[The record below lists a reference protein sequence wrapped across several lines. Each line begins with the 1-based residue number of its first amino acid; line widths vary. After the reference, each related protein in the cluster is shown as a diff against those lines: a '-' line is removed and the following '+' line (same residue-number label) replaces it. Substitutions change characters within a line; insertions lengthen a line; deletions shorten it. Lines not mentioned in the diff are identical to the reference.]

1 MTEKIVNLEEVERT
15 LRLVAGLDA
24 PLGLAERVKARVA
37 PAQAAPAR
45 GRLLAWPQS
54 RAGRAQW
61 LRGAIAAGLLAAVAA
76 GGAVAYRWVA
86 PASMAHTAPA
96 TARPAVQQK
105 FSTAGAM
112 RTPLTLQGPAAPL
125 ATHPRTAVASTARG
139 SGRGK

>member
-1 MTEKIVNLEEVERT
+1 MTEKIVNIEEVERT

-24 PLGLAERVKARVA
+24 PLDLAERVKARVA
-37 PAQAAPAR
+37 AGHAAP
-45 GRLLAWPQS
+45 GRLLAWPAP
-54 RAGRAQW
+54 RRVQW

-86 PASMAHTAPA
+86 PAPMAHTAPA

-112 RTPLTLQGPAAPL
+112 RTPLTLRGPVAPL
-125 ATHPRTAVASTARG
+125 PARPRTPAASTAQGAG
-139 SGRGK
+139 SGK